1 MYRNEGRVDMID
13 LINGILGSLV
23 SITAGCFLYR
33 AWEAMLIGVIGAF
46 LTCLAMPLFDKW
58 SVDDPVGASAVHGV
72 SGIWGWSP
80 YHPFNLNHI
89 FTLFFSP

>member
-1 MYRNEGRVDMID
+1 MFRNDGRVDMID

-33 AWEAMLIGVIGAF
+33 AWEAMFIGAIGAF
-46 LTCLAMPLFDKW
+46 LTCISMPLFDRW

-72 SGIWGWSP
+72 GGIWGLYSMS
-80 YHPFNLNHI
+80 
-89 FTLFFSP
+89 FFHF